1 MEEYTNQQENEE
13 RNWNQM
19 HNLCKQHMYF
29 HVVVTMSDGKKV
41 EGIITN
47 VDGQNL
53 HMMVPQDIPAQQQG
67 GQSGQQG
74 TQQNQQGM
82 QQGQH
87 GSSGRVE
94 EEEDRIWLGRP
105 FGFRRFYPG
114 VFPLAGLAALSLY
127 PYYAPYPYYPY
138 PYY

>member
-29 HVVVTMSDGKKV
+29 HVIVTMSDGKKV

-53 HMMVPQDIPAQQQG
+53 HMMVPQDIQAQQQG

-74 TQQNQQGM
+74 QQ
-82 QQGQH
+82 

-94 EEEDRIWLGRP
+94 EEEDRVWFGGFGRP

-114 VFPLAGLAALSLY
+114 IFPLAGLAALSLY
-127 PYYAPYPYYPY
+127 PYYQPYPYYPY